1 MVKSKS
7 KWGNQYT
14 PEFKQQMVELV
25 RAGRAPKQLSRE
37 FGCSYWSIQSWVK
50 QADRDTGRGNG
61 GLTSAERQELTRL
74 KRENRQLKEE
84 REILSKA
91 AAWFAQERRVCKI
104 LCARHSMRTWRS
116 YATYQEEPGGR
127 CRPACHSL

>member
-1 MVKSKS
+1 MAKSKS
-7 KWGNQYT
+7 KWGNRYT

-50 QADRDTGRGNG
+50 QAGRDAGHGNG
-61 GLTSAERQELTRL
+61 GLTSAEHQELTRL

-91 AAWFAQERRVCKI
+91 AAWFAQESAPNTK
-104 LCARHSMRTWRS
+104 RS
-116 YATYQEEPGGR
+116 TD
-127 CRPACHSL
+127 S

>member
-1 MVKSKS
+1 M
-7 KWGNQYT
+7 
-14 PEFKQQMVELV
+14 

-50 QADRDTGRGNG
+50 QADRDAGRGSG

-91 AAWFAQERRVCKI
+91 AAWLCVQKGGHVQQETV
-104 LCARHSMRTWRS
+104 L
-116 YATYQEEPGGR
+116 PGK
-127 CRPACHSL
+127 